1 MTANDKHLH
10 DMERLKLKKG
20 HVILYL
26 ALLAGVFLIMIFTRN
41 LAGKG
46 ISSGKS
52 TAAKDSLNVAIQI
65 SPIGVSTHGDTL
77 GGFYYDMIR
86 QMATKE
92 HLALKIDGFTQ
103 VTGALNDLDKGLYDI
118 VISDIPITSELRD
131 KYLFTNPIYADRQT
145 LVQLIDSVTGEPPIK
160 TQSDLRGDTVYIA
173 AQSPFMSRLKNL
185 SRELGDTIYVFQDKH
200 YGPEQMML
208 LTAIGQ
214 LKNVVVNEQTARN
227 IAKDYPQLDISV
239 TLSFNQFQSWAVAND
254 KPQLLDSLNVWIARF
269 KSTPQF
275 EKLVEQYFNE
285 KPVKM

>member
-1 MTANDKHLH
+1 
-10 DMERLKLKKG
+10 MERLKLKKG

-41 LAGKG
+41 IARRGAPVTD
-46 ISSGKS
+46 SP
-52 TAAKDSLNVAIQI
+52 TMRDSLRVSIQI

-86 QMATKE
+86 QMAQKE
-92 HLALKIDGFTQ
+92 HLALKIEGFTQ
-103 VTGALNDLDKGLYDI
+103 VTNALNDLGNGKCDI

-131 KYLFTNPIYADRQT
+131 RYLFTNPIYADRQT
-145 LVQLIDSVTGEPPIK
+145 LVQLTDSITGLPPIR

-173 AQSPFMSRLKNL
+173 AQSPFMSRLRNL
-185 SRELGDTIYVFQDKH
+185 SRELGDTIYIFQDMH

-214 LKNVVVNEQTARN
+214 LKNVVVNEQLARSV
-227 IAKDYPQLDISV
+227 AKDYPQLDISL
-239 TLSFNQFQSWAVAND
+239 TLSFNQFQSWAVAPD
-254 KPQLLDSLNVWIARF
+254 QPQLLDSLNVWIARF
-269 KSTPQF
+269 KETPQF
-275 EKLVEQYFNE
+275 EQLVDKYFNE

>member
-1 MTANDKHLH
+1 
-10 DMERLKLKKG
+10 MERLKLKKG
-20 HVILYL
+20 HIILYL
-26 ALLAGVFLIMIFTRN
+26 ALLAGVFVIMFFTRN
-41 LAGKG
+41 LSRKGFAEAG
-46 ISSGKS
+46 SPHV
-52 TAAKDSLNVAIQI
+52 ADSLKVAIQI

-86 QMATKE
+86 QMAARE
-92 HLALKIDGFTQ
+92 HLALKIEGFTQ
-103 VTGALNDLDKGLYDI
+103 VTNALDNLENGKYDI

-131 KYLFTNPIYADRQT
+131 RYLFTNPIYADRQT
-145 LVQLIDSVTGEPPIK
+145 LVQLADSVTGLPPIR

-173 AQSPFMSRLKNL
+173 AQSPFLSRLRNL
-185 SRELGDTIYVFQDKH
+185 SRELGDTIYVFQDRH

-239 TLSFNQFQSWAVAND
+239 TLSFNQFQSWAVAPE
-254 KPQLLDSLNVWIARF
+254 KPRLLDSLNVWIARF

-275 EKLVEQYFNE
+275 EKLVDRYFNE